1 MGEGGRNRGE
11 IDGSDTT
18 TLRDGSVEQ
27 RKNTYRVRAGVKG
40 GLSVPP
46 ELARDLGLEPGAD
59 LEAISRGGVVELRA
73 NIHSLARVYLEP
85 TARCNLACETCVRN
99 TWKEP
104 MGDMDIRVF
113 ERLLAQ
119 FGRFPHLKSVM
130 FGGFGEPTVHPSIL
144 AMIRGIKGKGLRAE
158 MVTNGTLLD
167 EAMAEGI
174 VASGL
179 DALWVSFDGASEA
192 SYEAIREGANYAGV
206 IGNVRRLLDIS
217 KDRGRRIEIG
227 IAFVVMKKN
236 IDDLSR
242 IDRLIEA
249 VGASRVS
256 VSNVLPYSAEM
267 EKQMVCSLALSLETF
282 SAAPGKAEVS
292 LPRLDIN
299 NLTRET
305 IFSLLRGYENL
316 SLMGNPIRTE
326 IKSCRFIRERCTF
339 VRWDGKVSPCMGLLH
354 AHTSFLNGNERT
366 IEPWFAGDVASGD
379 LYDIWHSSDY
389 RKFRDKVDAFDFAPC
404 HACGGCNLVDSNAED
419 CLGSVFPACGGCLWA
434 QGVIQCP

>member
-1 MGEGGRNRGE
+1 MGEGGRNL
-11 IDGSDTT
+11 DG
-18 TLRDGSVEQ
+18 RDGSQPPGLREDPAGS
-27 RKNTYRVRAGVKG
+27 RGRIFHVRADKEG
-40 GLSVPP
+40 GLKVPP
-46 ELARDLGLEPGAD
+46 ELARDLGLEPGAE
-59 LEAISRGGVVELRA
+59 LEAISREGVVEIRPS
-73 NIHSLARVYLEP
+73 IHSLARVYIEP

-99 TWKEP
+99 TWQEP
-104 MGDMDIRVF
+104 MGDMEIHVF

-119 FGRFPHLKSVM
+119 FGRFPHLTSVM
-130 FGGFGEPTVHPSIL
+130 FGGFGEPTAHPSIL
-144 AMIRGIKGKGLRAE
+144 AMIRGVKGKGLRAE

-167 EAMAEGI
+167 REMAEGI

-179 DALWVSFDGASEA
+179 DTLWVSFDGASEA

-236 IDDLSR
+236 IDDLRR

-326 IKSCRFIRERCTF
+326 IKACRFIRERCTI
-339 VRWDGKVSPCMGLLH
+339 VRWDGQVSPCMGLLH
-354 AHTSFLNGNERT
+354 AHKSFLNGNERT
-366 IEPWFAGDVASGD
+366 IEPWFAGDVATGD

-389 RKFRDKVDAFDFAPC
+389 REFRDKVDAFDFAPC

>member
-1 MGEGGRNRGE
+1 MGEGGRNR
-11 IDGSDTT
+11 DG
-18 TLRDGSVEQ
+18 RDGTEAAVLRETPAGSRGTVFHI
-27 RKNTYRVRAGVKG
+27 RAGKDV
-40 GLSVPP
+40 GLEIPAG
-46 ELARDLGLEPGAD
+46 LAHDLGLEPGAD
-59 LEAISRGGVVELRA
+59 LEAISREGGVELRP
-73 NIHSLARVYLEP
+73 NIHSLARVYIEP

-104 MGDMDIRVF
+104 MGDMDLRVF
-113 ERLLAQ
+113 ERLLTQ
-119 FGRFPHLKSVM
+119 FDRFPHLKSVM
-130 FGGFGEPTVHPSIL
+130 FGGFGEPTAHPDIL
-144 AMIRGIKGKGLRAE
+144 AMIRGVRGKGLQAE

-167 EAMAEGI
+167 KDMAEGI

-179 DALWVSFDGASEA
+179 DTLWVSFDGASEA

-206 IGNVRRLLDIS
+206 VGNVRRLLDLS

-236 IDDLSR
+236 IDDLRR

-256 VSNVLPYSAEM
+256 ISNVLPYSADM

-282 SAAPGKAEVS
+282 SAAPGKVEVS

-305 IFSLLRGYENL
+305 IFNLLRGYENL
-316 SLMGNPIRTE
+316 SLMGNPIRTR

-339 VRWDGKVSPCMGLLH
+339 IRWDGKVSPCMGLLH
-354 AHTSFLNGNERT
+354 AHKSFLNGNERT
-366 IEPWFAGDVASGD
+366 IEPWFAGDVATGD
-379 LYDIWHSSDY
+379 LHEAWHSQAYHD
-389 RKFRDKVDAFDFAPC
+389 FRVRVDAFDFAPC
-404 HACGGCNLVDSNAED
+404 HACGGCNLIDTNAED
-419 CLGSVFPACGGCLWA
+419 CLGSAFPACGGCLWA